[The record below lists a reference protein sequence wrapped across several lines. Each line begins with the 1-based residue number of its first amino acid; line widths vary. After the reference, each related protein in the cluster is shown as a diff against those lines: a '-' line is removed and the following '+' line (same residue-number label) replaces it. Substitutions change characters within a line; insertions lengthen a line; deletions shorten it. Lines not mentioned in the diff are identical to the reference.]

1 MKILKG
7 KIPTKKLYII
17 SAKNS
22 LKRRSDRIILKHIRS
37 KRVKDFLL
45 KYPTFRVMKFQC
57 NNNKNQFVIL
67 HKSIKN
73 GLYQLSYFDENGAI
87 MDGQYYNYITSIK
100 ELIKLN
106 KYKLVE
112 VL

>member
-1 MKILKG
+1 MKLHGIL
-7 KIPTKKLYII
+7 PTDRKQRL
-17 SAKNS
+17 NP
-22 LKRRSDRIILKHIRS
+22 LKRRSDKNILKHIRS

-67 HKSIKN
+67 HKSVKY
-73 GLYQLSYFDENGAI
+73 GLYQLSYFDEKGAI
-87 MDGQYYNYITSIK
+87 MDGQYNNYKDAIIEMIK
-100 ELIKLN
+100 MN
-106 KYKLVE
+106 KYRLVE